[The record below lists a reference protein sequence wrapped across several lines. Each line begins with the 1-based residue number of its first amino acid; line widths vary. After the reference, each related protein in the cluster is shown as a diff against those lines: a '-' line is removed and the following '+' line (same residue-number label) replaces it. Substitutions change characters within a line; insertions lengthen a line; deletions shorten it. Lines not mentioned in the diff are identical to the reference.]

1 MSDADHDVVR
11 KVLSG
16 DRDAYAAVV
25 ERYQHRLFGLAMMIV
40 RDAGMAEEVTQ
51 DAFVRAFERLDQ
63 FDPVRPLYPW
73 LATITVRVAQNRLR
87 QRRRDAQGGAQGGAQ
102 GARLGESMLAA
113 SALSDLIADEQSLL
127 VWQAVA
133 ALPHGERT
141 AALLYYRDGLPLRE
155 VAVSLGVAPGTVK
168 TFLFRARQHLR
179 KRLQLGR
186 ASDEQ
191 T

>member
-11 KVLSG
+11 KVLGG

-25 ERYQHRLFGLAMMIV
+25 ERYQHRLFGLAMMVV

-63 FDPVRPLYPW
+63 FDATRSLYPW

-87 QRRRDAQGGAQGGAQ
+87 QRRRGEQQ
-102 GARLGESMLAA
+102 GARARVGESVSTA
-113 SALSDLIADEQSLL
+113 SALSNMIADEQSLL

-133 ALPHGERT
+133 SLSHGERT
-141 AALLYYRDGLPLRE
+141 AALLYYRDGLSLRD

-168 TFLFRARQHLR
+168 TLLFRARQRLR
-179 KRLQLGR
+179 ERLRHEQ